1 MVTGVGLV
9 TTYATG
15 RGSNVMAAEWT
26 MLVSKRPPLI
36 MVVIGKTVAT
46 NEMIRESGELGVS
59 IAAEGQA
66 EAVSLAGSFTGYET
80 DKFSS
85 ALFETCPAKAIHAPM
100 IKGAALMAE
109 CKLRQSIDLGEYTCF
124 IGEVIEAQ
132 ADPEKRPLVYHA
144 GRLWKMQEMERSPVL
159 YVTGTYDPIKNSVR
173 AEGRMRP
180 TGSGTVELVLSSDG
194 MNGSSR
200 RDAPARP
207 DQWGFYSHEWE
218 VQGTSGD
225 YTIEA
230 EGAGLKA
237 RATVGQG
244 KK

>member
-46 NEMIRESGELGVS
+46 NEMIRESGEFGVS

-85 ALFETCPAKAIHAPM
+85 ALFE
-100 IKGAALMAE
+100 AA
-109 CKLRQSIDLGEYTCF
+109 
-124 IGEVIEAQ
+124 
-132 ADPEKRPLVYHA
+132 
-144 GRLWKMQEMERSPVL
+144 
-159 YVTGTYDPIKNSVR
+159 
-173 AEGRMRP
+173 
-180 TGSGTVELVLSSDG
+180 
-194 MNGSSR
+194 
-200 RDAPARP
+200 
-207 DQWGFYSHEWE
+207 
-218 VQGTSGD
+218 
-225 YTIEA
+225 
-230 EGAGLKA
+230 
-237 RATVGQG
+237 
-244 KK
+244 